1 MSSRRP
7 PRLCFCNFCKG
18 NNKLTRHK
26 IAQHERI
33 YGTWDAKNSKE
44 GPSNAKKS
52 RVSFEH
58 NSSSES
64 DNEQGA
70 LVILANEDTLIREDC
85 DDGTD
90 FAQLSI
96 NRSNSATL
104 EVMYIDKY
112 NIMKGGKTL
121 HKVQE
126 KNFKLDL
133 VNLVCYHENESWHNV
148 MFANEI
154 VLLLLMY
161 KYMFRI

>member
-1 MSSRRP
+1 M
-7 PRLCFCNFCKG
+7 
-18 NNKLTRHK
+18 TRHK

-90 FAQLSI
+90 LAQLSI
-96 NRSNSATL
+96 IRSNSATL
-104 EVMYIDKY
+104 EVMYCLPFFGPLRVRIVRVLAY
-112 NIMKGGKTL
+112 SRFPVESYGNCWGSTLMFVGAFFRTSNILTHTHTHL
-121 HKVQE
+121 
-126 KNFKLDL
+126 F
-133 VNLVCYHENESWHNV
+133 
-148 MFANEI
+148 
-154 VLLLLMY
+154 
-161 KYMFRI
+161 

>member
-1 MSSRRP
+1 M
-7 PRLCFCNFCKG
+7 
-18 NNKLTRHK
+18 TRHK

-90 FAQLSI
+90 VAQLSI
-96 NRSNSATL
+96 IRSNSATL
-104 EVMYIDKY
+104 EVMYCLPFF
-112 NIMKGGKTL
+112 GPL
-121 HKVQE
+121 RVR
-126 KNFKLDL
+126 
-133 VNLVCYHENESWHNV
+133 
-148 MFANEI
+148 I
-154 VLLLLMY
+154 VRVLAYSRFPVVYCL
-161 KYMFRI
+161 